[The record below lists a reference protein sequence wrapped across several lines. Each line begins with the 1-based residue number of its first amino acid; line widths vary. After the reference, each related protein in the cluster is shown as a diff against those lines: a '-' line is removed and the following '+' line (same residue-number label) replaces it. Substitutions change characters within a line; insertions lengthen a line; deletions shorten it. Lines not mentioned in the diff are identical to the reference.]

1 MLEHRFDRCNVEMKQ
16 ERKAGIRWLE
26 GFVTARSKSAHS
38 NFQFDLWILLS
49 L

>member
-1 MLEHRFDRCNVEMKQ
+1 MLEHRFDRYNVEMKQ

-26 GFVTARSKSAHS
+26 GFVIAPSKSAHS
-38 NFQFDLWILLS
+38 NFHFDLWILFS